1 MVEIKKFQEYQ
12 ITISFFQ
19 KAMFPHLIT
28 EMKATPLSSISGKIG
43 FYIVQRLTTSSFIT
57 Q

>member
-1 MVEIKKFQEYQ
+1 
-12 ITISFFQ
+12 
-19 KAMFPHLIT
+19 MFPHLIT